1 IIGATDREGGYV
13 VDRPLTPEDYAATVY
28 EFLGLDRE
36 KPLYTPEDRPIF
48 LAKTGEVI
56 KELI

>member
-1 IIGATDREGGYV
+1 MNNEGGYV

-28 EFLGLDRE
+28 EFLGLGRE
-36 KPLYTPEDRPIF
+36 KPLHTPEDRPIF